1 MASWGTPES
10 TGSGFARQFRP
21 PFALGKSR
29 FTEPHTRFQ
38 VSGAF
43 FPTGFCFRQEKN
55 CFSRPGI
62 FALGKK
68 LFFHGRGRFGGGRAC
83 EKCKK
88 GAFSWGGPLRRAC
101 LIFFALFHGGNIF
114 DMRFQVWAR
123 DFRAR
128 KNLVGKS
135 VSNCVSGGSCII
147 PGRKMFRIQGRL
159 VRERASVQVERN
171 HGEIIFVGAPL
182 GLSRREAP
190 AGRVCGAFCRVGS
203 GRERGP
209 EREQEREPERER
221 EREQGGCSSSQK
233 RAGELRT
240 EALGET
246 RPGEHARRPCWR
258 VGRIL
263 PEKFCLAWEYFA

>member
-21 PFALGKSR
+21 SFALGKSR

-101 LIFFALFHGGNIF
+101 LIFFALFHGGIIF

-135 VSNCVSGGSCII
+135 VSNCVSGGVLQFFWQEKCVDS
-147 PGRKMFRIQGRL
+147 
-159 VRERASVQVERN
+159 REARSGEGLGSSWEN
-171 HGEIIFVGAPL
+171 SWGEIYCGCAAGTFTVGGACWACL
-182 GLSRREAP
+182 RCFLSL
-190 AGRVCGAFCRVGS
+190 GS
-203 GRERGP
+203 G
-209 EREQEREPERER
+209 EREQE
-221 EREQGGCSSSQK
+221 S
-233 RAGELRT
+233 A
-240 EALGET
+240 
-246 RPGEHARRPCWR
+246 
-258 VGRIL
+258 
-263 PEKFCLAWEYFA
+263 

>member
-1 MASWGTPES
+1 MALWGTPES
-10 TGSGFARQFRP
+10 AGSGFARQFRP
-21 PFALGKSR
+21 SFALGKSR

-62 FALGKK
+62 VALGKK

-83 EKCKK
+83 EKCEK

-101 LIFFALFHGGNIF
+101 LIFFALFHGENIF

-123 DFRAR
+123 GFRAR
-128 KNLVGKS
+128 KNPVGKS
-135 VSNCVSGGSCII
+135 VSNCVLGGHVLFLVGKCFGFKGGSF
-147 PGRKMFRIQGRL
+147 G
-159 VRERASVQVERN
+159 
-171 HGEIIFVGAPL
+171 
-182 GLSRREAP
+182 
-190 AGRVCGAFCRVGS
+190 
-203 GRERGP
+203 RGP
-209 EREQEREPERER
+209 RFKLGEFMGRIFLWVRRWDFHGGRRLLGVSAVLFVAWALSSDKRESEREQERE
-221 EREQGGCSSSQK
+221 QGGRSSSQK

-246 RPGEHARRPCWR
+246 RPGEHARRPCWG

-263 PEKFCLAWEYFA
+263 PEEFCLAWK